1 MRMRKRMRTAAPGR
15 GAKGVVGKGAGATG
29 TAEDAFLSG
38 DGWTF
43 AEATDHEFISKY
55 PDLVRRENERWRA
68 LAPWL
73 EADADAAASLAP
85 PPPPP
90 GVADSAASAARA
102 LILPTMRD
110 EGVVRLSS
118 VRARLERSG
127 DPELAPLALL
137 REPELLGAL
146 GKNVV
151 SVDGACALRAV
162 GDPAVDP
169 FRDFLLKLLRRR
181 SRAVRRT
188 DVMEGAAAA
197 LGVAPSNAVYMRCLS
212 DLCVS
217 RGSTWVMKTGAP
229 P

>member
-1 MRMRKRMRTAAPGR
+1 MPR
-15 GAKGVVGKGAGATG
+15 
-29 TAEDAFLSG
+29 
-38 DGWTF
+38 
-43 AEATDHEFISKY
+43 
-55 PDLVRRENERWRA
+55 
-68 LAPWL
+68 
-73 EADADAAASLAP
+73 
-85 PPPPP
+85 
-90 GVADSAASAARA
+90 
-102 LILPTMRD
+102 
-110 EGVVRLSS
+110 
-118 VRARLERSG
+118 
-127 DPELAPLALL
+127 ALL

-146 GKNVV
+146 GKNGV
-151 SVDGACALRAV
+151 SVAGACALRAV